1 MIDRVK
7 NFFERNVPKKIL
19 TPIKAVAGLFA
30 HNFLPKSISL
40 IAAFMCWFFV
50 MEAQDPTIEGSY
62 EVPVTTSNASYEYLV
77 TCQEKTVTLNTL
89 APRSY
94 FVKYDAN
101 AFRIYANLEGLGE
114 GSYELSPQI
123 VMPQGFELV
132 NSDPPAVHVMIDSL
146 SERQMPFDLVTKGN
160 VSSETAIKSLTK
172 SMDIVT
178 VMGAKSLIERV
189 TRIYGT
195 LTFANNTESFEAQIP
210 MKAVDANDNLVVG
223 VRVVPSVVTVSVE
236 LESGVAKK
244 IVPVVAELTAAEG
257 WEVTKVTVEPAQVEI
272 TGAESLIASIV
283 TLKTEPITV
292 QTGQRA
298 FRNKIRLDVPDGI
311 SVKEREVNVSAEV
324 VRKTFVREP
333 FTNEVVTDD
342 ASTPDTSTNNTN

>member
-1 MIDRVK
+1 MIDRAK
-7 NFFERNVPKKIL
+7 NFLERNIPKKIF
-19 TPIKAVAGLFA
+19 TPIKTAAGLFS
-30 HNFLPKSISL
+30 HNFLPKVISL

-50 MEAQDPTIEGSY
+50 MEAQDPTIEGNY
-62 EVPVTTSNASYEYLV
+62 EVAVTTSNAPYEYLV
-77 TCQEKTVTLNTL
+77 SCTEKTISVNTL

-101 AFRIYANLEGLGE
+101 AFRAYANLEGLGE
-114 GSYELSPQI
+114 GNYELSPQI
-123 VMPQGFELV
+123 IMPQGFELI
-132 NSDPPAVHVMIDSL
+132 NTDPPVVHVMIDSFAEHQL
-146 SERQMPFDLVTKGN
+146 PFELMTKGN

-178 VMGAKSLIERV
+178 VMGPKSLVGRV
-189 TRIYGT
+189 AHIYGT
-195 LTFANNTESFEAQIP
+195 LTFANNTASFESQIP
-210 MKAVDANDNLVVG
+210 MKATDANGDPVVG

-244 IVPVVAELTAAEG
+244 IVPIVAELTAAEG
-257 WEVTKVTVEPAQVEI
+257 WEVTKVTVEPAQIEI
-272 TGAESLIASIV
+272 TGAESTISSIV

-292 QTGQRA
+292 QTGQRS
-298 FRNKIRLDVPDGI
+298 FRSKIRLAVPEGV

-342 ASTPDTSTNNTN
+342 TSTTDTN